1 MISRHVRFF
10 LFRLTHKQQ
19 IDLSRIVIK
28 LIKLVTWQHLPDRL
42 PFHANMNESGYID
55 RVAQN
60 ETSICTERHPSIYIP
75 DEDDY
80 CWEHTFC
87 KHDIMKAPA
96 ICFSRSVAWNLDVC
110 CRCPLDPSLAL
121 PPPLPLQ
128 RHDSSVTLT
137 RREILHVSKFGF
149 FSSDSGKWPLV
160 DFKPTD
166 SITQTISWLVEQISA
181 S

>member
-60 ETSICTERHPSIYIP
+60 ETSICTERHPSIYTA

-87 KHDIMKAPA
+87 KHDTMKAPA
-96 ICFSRSVAWNLDVC
+96 ICFCRLKLGCMLQVSLGPEPRSIT
-110 CRCPLDPSLAL
+110 PTPSPT
-121 PPPLPLQ
+121 PPWLQ
-128 RHDSSVTLT
+128 RHTHTT
-137 RREILHVSKFGF
+137 RNTTCIQIQFLFV
-149 FSSDSGKWPLV
+149 
-160 DFKPTD
+160 
-166 SITQTISWLVEQISA
+166 WLRKMTTGGL
-181 S
+181 